1 MKSQLRYGKV
11 VNDQLLDV
19 CKMMFEGG
27 VDES

>member
-19 CKMMFEGG
+19 FKMMLEGG